1 MKIKI
6 GELAQLTGCEV
17 VTIRYFEKEGL
28 LSEPARSSG
37 NYRLYSDAH
46 LEQLQFV
53 MHCRTLDMTHS
64 EIRALQR
71 LRDNPTQDCGEV
83 SALLDEH
90 LQQIEARIET
100 LVRLKRHV
108 SVLRAKCGGARP
120 VTSCGILQGLS
131 DRSFPAKGTD
141 GVTDT

>member
-37 NYRLYSDAH
+37 NYRLYSDTH

-90 LQQIEARIET
+90 LQQIEARIKT
-100 LVRLKRHV
+100 LVRLKEHV

-120 VTSCGILQGLS
+120 VTSCGILKGLS